1 MKFIRV
7 KSHENSSRFLSEIG
21 ACCIYHYTSN
31 TVYKEGEVDL
41 TNSERLEPIL
51 NQSAG
56 VKI

>member
-1 MKFIRV
+1 M
-7 KSHENSSRFLSEIG
+7 H
-21 ACCIYHYTSN
+21 HYTSD
-31 TVYKEGEVDL
+31 TMYKEGDVDL